1 MMTSIVASVDL
12 FDSQSPNRFNIS
24 DVFRCIPMY
33 SDVFRCPFPPAPP
46 PKVPPISHRPQTDV
60 PVATLGPRDGPE
72 SLAPLELCAITK

>member
-1 MMTSIVASVDL
+1 MTSIVASVDL
-12 FDSQSPNRFNIS
+12 FDSQSPNRFNI
-24 DVFRCIPMY
+24 

-72 SLAPLELCAITK
+72 SLAPLELCAMSKQNRPYR

>member
-33 SDVFRCPFPPAPP
+33 SDVHFHRHLH
-46 PKVPPISHRPQTDV
+46 PKFLQFLIALRQTCQLQLWGH
-60 PVATLGPRDGPE
+60 ATGQKAWRH
-72 SLAPLELCAITK
+72 